1 MIVDLSA
8 SRVAKKTKKKQ
19 DVTVKPLTRRSIQY
33 NLILFQIKKLSCL
46 EADRLFQKNGQK
58 QPVVAKTCTIN
69 VYFNSQE
76 RKLPLL
82 DSLIVRKKKHLCL
95 KSENGTVFKIGWYI
109 TENVSHCQP
118 SINAKYVHV
127 AVRQEM

>member
-1 MIVDLSA
+1 VIVDLSA

-82 DSLIVRKKKHLCL
+82 DSLIVRKK
-95 KSENGTVFKIGWYI
+95 NIY
-109 TENVSHCQP
+109 
-118 SINAKYVHV
+118 A
-127 AVRQEM
+127 